1 MNKKIVFMGTPSF
14 GIPSLKYLHETY
26 GVSLVVTQPDRP
38 VGRKRILTAPPIKE
52 VAQALGIEVFQPLN
66 IRKEYHRIID
76 LKPDLIVT
84 AAYGQM
90 IPDEVLNC
98 AISLNIHGSILPK
111 YRGGAPV
118 QWAIMNGDDITGV
131 TLMYMASE
139 MDSGDI
145 IDVSKTPILD
155 SDTTTSLLEKLS
167 FMGRDLLMKHIE
179 DIFTGTSPRVKQDHL
194 KATYAYNLKPED
206 EILDFHKPTKLV
218 LRQLSGLLDDIGG
231 SFFVGNTRIKVYKA
245 EKSDIISNRRPSEV
259 ISVHK
264 ELIIKTKDGAV
275 RINVLQEQGK
285 KVMTDQ
291 AYLNGQKLLKEGDV
305 VNA

>member
-1 MNKKIVFMGTPSF
+1 MEKKIVFMGTPSF
-14 GIPSLKYLHETY
+14 GIPALKYLHEAY

-38 VGRKRILTAPPIKE
+38 VGRKRILKEPPIKE
-52 VAQALGIEVFQPLN
+52 VARSLGIEVFQPYHM
-66 IRKEYHRIID
+66 RKEYDRIVN

-98 AISLNIHGSILPK
+98 ATSLNIHGSILPK

-118 QWAIMNGDDITGV
+118 QWAIMNGDSTTGV
-131 TLMYMASE
+131 TLMYMASK

-145 IDVSKTPILD
+145 IDVASVPILD
-155 SDTTTSLLEKLS
+155 SDTTTTVLDKLS
-167 FMGRDLLMKHIE
+167 YLGRDLLKTHIE
-179 DIFTGTSPRVKQDHL
+179 GIFKNTAPRTKQDES
-194 KATYAYNLKPED
+194 KVSYAYNLKPED

-218 LRQLSGLLDDIGG
+218 LRQLHALLDDIGG
-231 SFFVGNTRIKVYKA
+231 SFFIRNTRIKVYKA

-285 KVMTDQ
+285 KVMSDQ